1 MPNANTWEYAKLTW
15 TAAGGVT
22 FSGPDGVPQDVG
34 GTGRS
39 ETRLLTDL
47 GESSWELIAIDRPPG
62 DTPPTCSSDPTAPR
76 EADASSAAYLL
87 PLKLQSLLLPAK
99 PH

>member
-1 MPNANTWEYAKLTW
+1 M
-15 TAAGGVT
+15 T

-62 DTPPTCSSDPTAPR
+62 GD
-76 EADASSAAYLL
+76 AAYVFKR
-87 PLKLQSLLLPAK
+87 PYGTP
-99 PH
+99 